1 MFGMRTSLELA
12 ESPDPGRHSAAGA
25 PLVLPQRDDGQ
36 RYDRMLTQDG
46 HLDYEGLVGEAMREA
61 MRNVVRAVL
70 EDVAKH
76 GLRGEHHFYIS
87 FHTDAPGV
95 SVSRRLMEKY
105 PAEMTIV
112 MQHKFW
118 DLLVLQD
125 RFEVKLAFNG
135 IPEKLVV
142 PYAALK
148 VFFDPSV
155 RFGHQFDEPD
165 QTGSEQPSATGGRS
179 ANTAGRAGS
188 RSGGTALRPDSRPD
202 KKRTSSA
209 RKRPE
214 VVPDA
219 VFDEPDNGVAA
230 VPSTSVAETSDPMP
244 AAAAAAPELSGTDSP
259 KVVSLDKFRKR

>member
-1 MFGMRTSLELA
+1 
-12 ESPDPGRHSAAGA
+12 
-25 PLVLPQRDDGQ
+25 
-36 RYDRMLTQDG
+36 MLTEDG
-46 HLDYEGLVGEAMREA
+46 HLDYEGLVGEAMRDA
-61 MRNVVRAVL
+61 MRSVVRTVL
-70 EDVAKH
+70 EDVAKN

-95 SVSRRLMEKY
+95 SISRRLLEKY

-165 QTGSEQPSATGGRS
+165 QTGDQPSDTATGGRS
-179 ANTAGRAGS
+179 ANTAGRAGA
-188 RSGGTALRPDSRPD
+188 RGGATAPRTE
-202 KKRTSSA
+202 KKRATSA

-214 VVPDA
+214 IVS
-219 VFDEPDNGVAA
+219 DEPEAGVATA
-230 VPSTSVAETSDPMP
+230 AHPPVAEKPEP
-244 AAAAAAPELSGTDSP
+244 APAPKAAEPSESAGA
-259 KVVSLDKFRKR
+259 KVVSLDKIRKK

>member
-1 MFGMRTSLELA
+1 MFVER
-12 ESPDPGRHSAAGA
+12 
-25 PLVLPQRDDGQ
+25 LPEREFAFLQWCDG
-36 RYDRMLTQDG
+36 MLTQDG
-46 HLDYEGLVGEAMREA
+46 HLDYEGLVSEAMREA
-61 MRNVVRAVL
+61 MRGVVRTVL
-70 EDVAKH
+70 EDVAKN

-118 DLLVLQD
+118 DLLVLGD

-165 QTGSEQPSATGGRS
+165 QAGGDQPADQVASGRS
-179 ANTAGRAGS
+179 ANTAGRAGARAGAIAPRPEG
-188 RSGGTALRPDSRPD
+188 RSD
-202 KKRTSSA
+202 KKRTTSA

-214 VVPDA
+214 IVT
-219 VFDEPDNGVAA
+219 DEPEAGA
-230 VPSTSVAETSDPMP
+230 VPASSAPVAEP
-244 AAAAAAPELSGTDSP
+244 AATPEPSGIDSP

>member
-1 MFGMRTSLELA
+1 
-12 ESPDPGRHSAAGA
+12 
-25 PLVLPQRDDGQ
+25 
-36 RYDRMLTQDG
+36 MLTQDG

-61 MRNVVRAVL
+61 MRGVVRTVL
-70 EDVAKH
+70 EDVAKN

-95 SVSRRLMEKY
+95 SISRRLMEKY

-118 DLLVLQD
+118 DLLVLSD

-165 QTGSEQPSATGGRS
+165 QTGGDQSSGQPSDPVIGGRS
-179 ANTAGRAGS
+179 ANTAGRAGA
-188 RSGGTALRPDSRPD
+188 RPGSGLGSGAGPGSGAPAARPD
-202 KKRTSSA
+202 KKRATSA

-214 VVPDA
+214 VVT
-219 VFDEPDNGVAA
+219 DEPESDVAA
-230 VPSTSVAETSDPMP
+230 APTPPVAETPAVTP
-244 AAAAAAPELSGTDSP
+244 AAADREPSGTDSP